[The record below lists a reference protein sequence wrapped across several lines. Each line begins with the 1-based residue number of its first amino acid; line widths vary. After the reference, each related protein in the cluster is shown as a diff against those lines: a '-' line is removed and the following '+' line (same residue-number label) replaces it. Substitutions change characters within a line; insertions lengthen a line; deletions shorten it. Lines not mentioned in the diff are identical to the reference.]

1 MKYCRLGHAT
11 NKRNAFRLHRNDRN
25 VHRMLV
31 GGIGF
36 AHVAPVLNL
45 APVVCVR
52 GNVVTSLFA
61 RFGDGFLAEFD
72 ASD

>member
-1 MKYCRLGHAT
+1 M
-11 NKRNAFRLHRNDRN
+11 
-25 VHRMLV
+25 HRMLV